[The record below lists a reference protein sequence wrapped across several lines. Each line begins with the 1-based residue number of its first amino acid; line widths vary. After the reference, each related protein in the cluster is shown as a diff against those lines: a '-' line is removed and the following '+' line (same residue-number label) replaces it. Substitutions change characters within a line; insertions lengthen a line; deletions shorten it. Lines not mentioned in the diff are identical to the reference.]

1 MGGCIVWSGNRIEIP
16 AAAGSLR
23 EIIKGNTV
31 EIYVEFPTLNKEL
44 STVAD

>member
-1 MGGCIVWSGNRIEIP
+1 MKYGRDTVEIP

-31 EIYVEFPTLNKEL
+31 EIPAAAYLP
-44 STVAD
+44 